1 MIFISIYYAPLH
13 IALVRSYTIIVL
25 NLPFILFHFFWNNHK
40 CFIIIIIIIIIM
52 MDLKPKIQCIILGLN
67 MYLNNLIF

>member
-52 MDLKPKIQCIILGLN
+52 DLKPKIQCIILGLN